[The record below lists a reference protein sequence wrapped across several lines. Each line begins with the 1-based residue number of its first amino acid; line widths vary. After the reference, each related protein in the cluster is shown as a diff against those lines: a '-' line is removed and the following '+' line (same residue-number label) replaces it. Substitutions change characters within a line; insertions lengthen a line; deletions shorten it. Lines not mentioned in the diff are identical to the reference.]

1 MTKITKKAFY
11 VFFLPLLGFW
21 TLLIAI
27 YLGKD
32 YEESF
37 KLIPTFLYFISS
49 GLIVFNI
56 QKLITGLEYDPI
68 VKNSKTRALL
78 ICLLISTL
86 SILIEFSL
94 KENITNVTSQIQK
107 IRDFLPTIFII
118 FSTLASFFLTGLF
131 DYSNEQLEEKFL
143 ERSSERNFSIESRNL
158 WEIYLDQIESKF
170 ENSTKIQSEIK
181 RIRKILPY
189 SSFFRSDKSKKI
201 MAQVEK
207 INDENNLVSILRKY
221 VN

>member
-1 MTKITKKAFY
+1 MTKITKKTFY

-27 YLGKD
+27 YLGND
-32 YEESF
+32 FEESF
-37 KLIPTFLYFISS
+37 KLVPTFLYFISS

-56 QKLITGLEYDPI
+56 QNLITGFEYDPI
-68 VKNSKTRALL
+68 VKNAKTRGLL

-94 KENITNVTSQIQK
+94 KENLTNVTTEVQK
-107 IRDFLPTIFII
+107 IRDLLPAVFII
-118 FSTLASFFLTGLF
+118 ISTLASFFLTGLF

-158 WEIYLDQIESKF
+158 WEIYLDKIESKF
-170 ENSTKIQSEIK
+170 ENSIEIQSEIK

-201 MAQVEK
+201 MGQVEK
-207 INDENNLVSILRKY
+207 INDEDNLVSILKKY

>member
-1 MTKITKKAFY
+1 MSKVKKKGFY

-32 YEESF
+32 FEESF
-37 KLIPTFLYFISS
+37 KLVPTFFYFISS

-56 QKLITGLEYDPI
+56 QNLITGSEYDPI
-68 VKNSKTRALL
+68 VKNSKTRGLL

-94 KENITNVTSQIQK
+94 KENVTNVTSEIQK

-118 FSTLASFFLTGLF
+118 FSTLASIFLTGLF

-143 ERSSERNFSIESRNL
+143 KRSAERNFSIESRDL
-158 WEIYLDQIESKF
+158 WEAYLDQIETKF
-170 ENSTKIQSEIK
+170 ENSTKIQNEIK
-181 RIRKILPY
+181 RIRNILPY
-189 SSFFRSDKSKKI
+189 SSFFRSEKSKTI
-201 MAQVEK
+201 MEQIEK
-207 INDENNLVSILRKY
+207 INNEDNLLSTLKKY
-221 VN
+221 VK

>member
-1 MTKITKKAFY
+1 MSKVKKKGFY

-32 YEESF
+32 FEESF
-37 KLIPTFLYFISS
+37 KLVPTFFYFISS

-56 QKLITGLEYDPI
+56 QNLITGSEYDPI
-68 VKNSKTRALL
+68 VKNSKTRGLL

-94 KENITNVTSQIQK
+94 KENVTNVTSEIQK

-118 FSTLASFFLTGLF
+118 FSTLASIFLTGLF

-143 ERSSERNFSIESRNL
+143 KRSAERNFSIESRDL
-158 WEIYLDQIESKF
+158 WEAYLDQIETKF
-170 ENSTKIQSEIK
+170 ENSTKIQNEIK
-181 RIRKILPY
+181 RIRNILPY
-189 SSFFRSDKSKKI
+189 SSFFRSEKSKTI
-201 MAQVEK
+201 MEQVEK
-207 INDENNLVSILRKY
+207 INNEDNLLSILKKY
-221 VN
+221 VK

>member
-1 MTKITKKAFY
+1 MAKITKKAFY

-181 RIRKILPY
+181 RIRNILPY

>member
-11 VFFLPLLGFW
+11 VFFIPLLGFW

-27 YLGKD
+27 YLGKGFED
-32 YEESF
+32 SF
-37 KLIPTFLYFISS
+37 KLISTFLYFVSS

-56 QKLITGLEYDPI
+56 QNLITGSQYDPI
-68 VKNSKTRALL
+68 VKNAKTRGLL

-94 KENITNVTSQIQK
+94 KENVTNVTSDLQK
-107 IRDFLPTIFII
+107 IRDLLPTIFII

-143 ERSSERNFSIESRNL
+143 ERSAERNFSSESRDL
-158 WEIYLDQIESKF
+158 WEVYLDQIESKF
-170 ENSTKIQSEIK
+170 ENSTKVQNEIK
-181 RIRKILPY
+181 RIRNILPY
-189 SSFFRSDKSKKI
+189 SSFFRSEKSKKI
-201 MAQVEK
+201 MEQVEK
-207 INDENNLVSILRKY
+207 INNEDNLLSILKKY
-221 VN
+221 VK

>member
-11 VFFLPLLGFW
+11 VFFIPLLGFW

-27 YLGKD
+27 YLGKGFED
-32 YEESF
+32 SF
-37 KLIPTFLYFISS
+37 KLISTFLYFVSS

-56 QKLITGLEYDPI
+56 QNLITGSQYDPI
-68 VKNSKTRALL
+68 VKNAKTRGLL

-94 KENITNVTSQIQK
+94 KENVTNVTSDLQN
-107 IRDFLPTIFII
+107 IRNFLPTILII

-143 ERSSERNFSIESRNL
+143 ERSSERNFSIESRNQ
-158 WEIYLDQIESKF
+158 WEIYLDQIENKF
-170 ENSTKIQSEIK
+170 ENSTKIQNEIK
-181 RIRKILPY
+181 RIRNILPY

-201 MAQVEK
+201 IAQVEK
-207 INDENNLVSILRKY
+207 ISDEDNLVSILKKY

>member
-1 MTKITKKAFY
+1 MKKITKKAFY

-181 RIRKILPY
+181 RIRNILPY

>member
-1 MTKITKKAFY
+1 MTKITKKAFN

-94 KENITNVTSQIQK
+94 KENITDVTSQVQK

-181 RIRKILPY
+181 RIRNILPY
-189 SSFFRSDKSKKI
+189 SSFFRSDKSQKI